1 MEFIKQLKKV
11 GIEDVPEVGGK
22 NASLGEMIR
31 YLAPK
36 GVKIPGGF
44 VVTATTYRYFLKQ
57 TGLDKFIKKTLQG
70 LDTKNFADLAAR
82 GKFIREAIKSAELPD
97 NLKKEIVKNYQLME
111 KEYGKNVDVAVRSS
125 ATAEDVPEASFAGQ
139 HETFLNIQGSE
150 NLLEA
155 VRACFASLFKDR
167 AISYRVDKGFSHLEV
182 ALSVGVEKMVRS
194 DLGSSGVIFTLDTE
208 SGFPNIVLINGS
220 WGLGEMIVQ
229 GEVIP
234 DEFLVFKKTK
244 AVIDKRLG
252 AKSRKMIYSA
262 GRGIKK
268 TRIVPTSQKEKES
281 FVLNDQEILKLAE
294 WSVLV
299 EEHYSKKY
307 KKWMPMDLEWA
318 KDGKTGELFIIQA
331 RPETVHS
338 LRDFSKIKEYALA
351 TSGKRQGTRA
361 VVKGTSV
368 GSKIAVGKARVILDA
383 KNLGQFK
390 AAEILVTD
398 MTDPD
403 WEPIMKIA
411 SAIVTD
417 KGGRT
422 CFSGETKIL
431 TDKGFLE
438 FKDVYEKMK
447 NGEEFLIYSY
457 DYKNKLP
464 KWKRILSSQ
473 KNKLTAIRVSVSQT
487 GNTQNNFIDVT
498 KDHKFYT
505 YKNRELIKKSLKA
518 IIKDKEAVCL
528 VENLPASITNSVD
541 NKLAYLLGVLATD
554 GSIYLCPGV
563 NGFRRGQITFTQKE
577 SPEKQEFIST
587 VNEYFSGIFGKQM
600 TAREKTTVSQLR
612 GRTISGTVTDFRCYS
627 LSIAL
632 QINQYLQNLPLLAL
646 SFSKESAKNFLAG
659 VIDGD
664 GSFYNNRIQIYASKE
679 NVFQAIIIS
688 CLRLGI
694 VPQVT
699 TNRNIYN
706 IQIVEKMEEILALV
720 KKIEIS
726 AREKIL
732 GTKLFA
738 AKQIFGDIIDT
749 INYKGRIKPY
759 VKGNLFIDA
768 RKIKEYLL
776 PLADINIKKELK
788 NVLESSLR
796 MQRIS
801 FVKDLGEINVFNVEV
816 EADNE
821 LDHNYVVFTNRLAP
835 LLVSNSHAAIV
846 SRELGIP
853 CIVGSENATRK
864 IKTGQTITVDTTGS
878 EGLVFSGALKFKI
891 VEQDVKKFPKPKTK
905 IMMNIATPEAAFEK
919 SFLPNDGVGLAREE
933 FIIASDIGIHPNALI
948 NYKKLPSK
956 IKKIIDKKTIGYKN
970 KIQFYVDKLAYGIA
984 KISAAFYPKPVI
996 VRFSDFKTNEYR
1008 SLIGGELYEPLEEN
1022 PMIGWRGASRYYHPN
1037 FSPAFILE
1045 LKAIK
1050 KVREEM
1056 GLDNMVV
1063 MVPFC
1068 RTVEEGKKV
1077 IGMIKK
1083 FLKPLKIYVMCE
1095 IPSNVILAD
1104 EFLKIFDG
1112 MSIGS
1117 NDLTQLTVGI
1127 DRDAS
1132 ELVRGI
1138 ANENDESVKKLIAEV
1153 IKKCRAKKKYIGICG
1168 QAPSDYPEFAEFLVE
1183 QGIESMSLNPDTIIK
1198 TTLKVYE
1205 KEKRGKNNRTN
1216 L

>member
-1 MEFIKQLKKV
+1 MKFIKQLKNI
-11 GIEDVPEVGGK
+11 GIKDVPEVGGK
-22 NASLGEMIR
+22 NASLGEMIK
-31 YLAPK
+31 YLSPK

-44 VVTATTYRYFLKQ
+44 VVTATAYRYFLKQ

-70 LDTKNFADLAAR
+70 LNTENLADLARR
-82 GKFIREAIKSAELPD
+82 GKSIRDAVKSAELPD
-97 NLKKEIVKNYQLME
+97 KLKKEIIKNYRLME
-111 KEYGKNVDVAVRSS
+111 KKYGANIDVAVRSS

-139 HETFLNIQGSE
+139 HETFLNIQSSE
-150 NLLEA
+150 NLLKA

-167 AISYRVDKGFSHLEV
+167 AISYRVDKGFSHFQV

-194 DLGSSGVIFTLDTE
+194 DLDSSGVIFTLDTE

-252 AKSRKMIYSA
+252 VKSQKMIYSA

-268 TRIVPTSQKEKES
+268 TRIVSTSQKEKES

-299 EEHYSKKY
+299 EEHYSQKY
-307 KKWMPMDLEWA
+307 KKWTPMDLEWA
-318 KDGKTGELFIIQA
+318 KDGETGELFIIQA

-338 LRDFSKIKEYALA
+338 LRDFSKIKEYALQQK
-351 TSGKRQGTRA
+351 GKA
-361 VVKGTSV
+361 IVKGTSV

-390 AAEILVTD
+390 AGEILVTD

-422 CFSGETKIL
+422 
-431 TDKGFLE
+431 
-438 FKDVYEKMK
+438 
-447 NGEEFLIYSY
+447 
-457 DYKNKLP
+457 
-464 KWKRILSSQ
+464 
-473 KNKLTAIRVSVSQT
+473 
-487 GNTQNNFIDVT
+487 
-498 KDHKFYT
+498 
-505 YKNRELIKKSLKA
+505 
-518 IIKDKEAVCL
+518 
-528 VENLPASITNSVD
+528 
-541 NKLAYLLGVLATD
+541 
-554 GSIYLCPGV
+554 
-563 NGFRRGQITFTQKE
+563 
-577 SPEKQEFIST
+577 
-587 VNEYFSGIFGKQM
+587 
-600 TAREKTTVSQLR
+600 
-612 GRTISGTVTDFRCYS
+612 
-627 LSIAL
+627 
-632 QINQYLQNLPLLAL
+632 
-646 SFSKESAKNFLAG
+646 
-659 VIDGD
+659 
-664 GSFYNNRIQIYASKE
+664 
-679 NVFQAIIIS
+679 
-688 CLRLGI
+688 
-694 VPQVT
+694 
-699 TNRNIYN
+699 
-706 IQIVEKMEEILALV
+706 
-720 KKIEIS
+720 
-726 AREKIL
+726 
-732 GTKLFA
+732 
-738 AKQIFGDIIDT
+738 
-749 INYKGRIKPY
+749 
-759 VKGNLFIDA
+759 
-768 RKIKEYLL
+768 
-776 PLADINIKKELK
+776 
-788 NVLESSLR
+788 
-796 MQRIS
+796 
-801 FVKDLGEINVFNVEV
+801 
-816 EADNE
+816 
-821 LDHNYVVFTNRLAP
+821 
-835 LLVSNSHAAIV
+835 SHAAIV

-864 IKTGQTITVDTTGS
+864 LKTGQTITVDTTGS
-878 EGLVFSGALKFKI
+878 EGFVYDGALKFKI

-933 FIIASDIGIHPNALI
+933 FIIASDIGIHPMALI
-948 NYKKLPSK
+948 NYRKLPSK
-956 IKKIIDKKTIGYKN
+956 IKKIIDKKTVGYKN

-984 KISAAFYPKPVI
+984 KIATAFYPKPVI

-1056 GLDNMVV
+1056 GLNNVIV

-1077 IGMIKK
+1077 IELIKK

-1138 ANENDESVKKLIAEV
+1138 ANENDESVKKLITEV

-1168 QAPSDYPEFAEFLVE
+1168 QGPSDYPEFAEFLVE
-1183 QGIESMSLNPDTIIK
+1183 QDIESMSLNPDTIIK
-1198 TTLKVYE
+1198 TTLKIYE
-1205 KEKRGKNNRTN
+1205 KEKKLR
-1216 L
+1216 

>member
-338 LRDFSKIKEYALA
+338 LRDFSKIKEYALQQK
-351 TSGKRQGTRA
+351 GKA
-361 VVKGTSV
+361 IVKGTSV

-891 VEQDVKKFPKPKTK
+891 VEQNIKKFPKPKTK

-1132 ELVRGI
+1132 ELVRDI
-1138 ANENDESVKKLIAEV
+1138 ANENDESVKKLISEV

-1198 TTLKVYE
+1198 TTLKVYQ

>member
-338 LRDFSKIKEYALA
+338 LRDFSKIKEYALQQK
-351 TSGKRQGTRA
+351 GKA
-361 VVKGTSV
+361 IVKGTSV

-891 VEQDVKKFPKPKTK
+891 VEQNIKKFPKPKTK